1 MKINI
6 YAMLLFILSTIVI
19 LVASQANAG
28 IDEGLILHW
37 SFDDCTMTDLTEN
50 GYDGTIHGDIT
61 CISGIKNSAITF
73 SAESEAY
80 ATLAKTLDPNETKAF
95 SFWINSIGFHDKD
108 DYSVIISKYNW
119 YGDRSFWLDSAD
131 NDNQIS
137 RISVVFYHN
146 GASYDGD
153 YLNSYYP
160 ETPDDETVEV
170 IINEPL
176 EFGIWNHVVVNVLDT
191 EIQMWINGKMVTR
204 KERVYDSYY
213 NSSEPTQVANEFLIG
228 PDFNYKYYLNGSLDE
243 FRVYNRALSESEI
256 EELYNEGEGEDC
268 FTQADIEGFVTR
280 FYQECLD
287 REPDTDGLNS
297 WIDALNS
304 GNMSGSDLAWSF
316 IYSDEFQNKNTPD
329 DDYLEVLYQAFFN
342 RESDQDG
349 YNNWLSLLAEGT
361 DRSTVLEGFI
371 SSQEFIT
378 LCEKYGITAVTVVPQ
393 FETCAYAGSYSGT
406 FSGDDHGTW
415 SATVSD
421 NCEISGSGYSYQDGF
436 FITLGNVTDSGSI
449 TMVAG
454 DATTGATF
462 SGNFDSFSGGSGTW
476 FNSYYQMNGTFSGN
490 K

>member
-1 MKINI
+1 VLEGFLN
-6 YAMLLFILSTIVI
+6 
-19 LVASQANAG
+19 SQEFLDLCESYG
-28 IDEGLILHW
+28 ISATFTSSDSE
-37 SFDDCTMTDLTEN
+37 
-50 GYDGTIHGDIT
+50 DIT
-61 CISGIKNSAITF
+61 
-73 SAESEAY
+73 
-80 ATLAKTLDPNETKAF
+80 
-95 SFWINSIGFHDKD
+95 
-108 DYSVIISKYNW
+108 V
-119 YGDRSFWLDSAD
+119 
-131 NDNQIS
+131 
-137 RISVVFYHN
+137 
-146 GASYDGD
+146 
-153 YLNSYYP
+153 
-160 ETPDDETVEV
+160 
-170 IINEPL
+170 
-176 EFGIWNHVVVNVLDT
+176 
-191 EIQMWINGKMVTR
+191 
-204 KERVYDSYY
+204 
-213 NSSEPTQVANEFLIG
+213 
-228 PDFNYKYYLNGSLDE
+228 
-243 FRVYNRALSESEI
+243 
-256 EELYNEGEGEDC
+256 
-268 FTQADIEGFVTR
+268 EGFVTR